1 MMMMMRGLAVVTL
14 VATAA
19 SCREPAQPQQD
30 PNVIATINGE
40 VVSRAEFEAEL
51 SRDLQA
57 MEGAPPR
64 TPEQIEPYKQVL
76 LETLIERT
84 LLLQAARAANIRVT
98 PEEVDRRVLALTSE
112 YPAESFDVA
121 LAQGQMSRSE
131 LERKTE
137 QKLTLERLLQ
147 EQVYA
152 RVAVTE
158 DAIRRHF
165 NENIDSFTEPE
176 QVRASQIVVKGLDE
190 AKRIAQQL
198 QAGKKFSEL
207 ARRYSL
213 SPDAKV
219 GGDLGFFPRGVMPS
233 QFDEVVFR
241 LGVGQVSEVTT
252 TEFGFH
258 LFKVTEKKPMRKREL
273 PEVRALIEEKLLGQL
288 RAERQAE
295 FVRNIRAQ
303 AEVKINDQVLQTV
316 TGRATSVRSTGP

>member
-1 MMMMMRGLAVVTL
+1 MKH
-14 VATAA
+14 TAA
-19 SCREPAQPQQD
+19 WVGMLLCAAGCREQAHPQQD
-30 PNVIATINGE
+30 PNVIATVNGE

-64 TPEQIEPYKQVL
+64 TPEQIEPYKQAL
-76 LETLIERT
+76 LETLVERT
-84 LLLQAARAANIRVT
+84 VLLQAARAANVRVT

-112 YPAESFDVA
+112 YPAESFDAA
-121 LAQGQMSRSE
+121 LAQGQMSKTE

-137 QKLTLERLLQ
+137 QQLTVERLLQ

-158 DAIRRHF
+158 DAIRKYF
-165 NENIDSFTEPE
+165 NENADTFTEPE
-176 QVRASQIVVKGLDE
+176 RVRASQIVVAGLDD
-190 AKRIAQQL
+190 AKRIQGQL
-198 QAGKKFSEL
+198 GAGKKFAEL

-233 QFDEVVFR
+233 QFDDVVFR
-241 LGVGQVSEVTT
+241 LSVGQVSEIVT

-258 LFKVTEKKPMRKREL
+258 LFKVVEKKPARKRDL
-273 PEVRALIEEKLLGQL
+273 PEVRTEIEEKLLNQL
-288 RAERQAE
+288 RAEGQKE
-295 FVRNIRAQ
+295 YVKSIRAK
-303 AEVKINDQVLQTV
+303 AEVKVNDQVLQTV
-316 TGRATSVRSTGP
+316 TGRATSVRPTGQ

>member
-1 MMMMMRGLAVVTL
+1 VKRNLASL
-14 VATAA
+14 VFVLALG
-19 SCREPAQPQQD
+19 CREPAHPQQD
-30 PNVIATINGE
+30 PNVIVTINGE
-40 VVSRAEFEAEL
+40 VLSRAEFEAEL

-64 TPEQIEPYKQVL
+64 TPEQIEPYKQAL

-84 LLLQAARAANIRVT
+84 LLLQAARASNVRVT

-112 YPAESFDVA
+112 YPAESFDAA
-121 LAQGQMSRSE
+121 LAQGQMSKTE

-137 QKLTLERLLQ
+137 QQLTVERVLQ
-147 EQVYA
+147 EQVYS

-165 NENIDSFTEPE
+165 NENVDSFTEAE
-176 QVRASQIVVKGLDE
+176 QVRASQIVVKGLDD
-190 AKRIAQQL
+190 AKRLQGQL
-198 QAGKKFSEL
+198 WAGKKFSEL

-219 GGDLGFFPRGVMPS
+219 GGDLGLFARGVMPS
-233 QFDEVVFR
+233 QFDEAVFK
-241 LGVGQVSEVTT
+241 LSVGQVSEVIT

-258 LFKVTEKKPMRKREL
+258 LFKVVEKKPARKREL

-288 RAERQAE
+288 RADGQKE
-295 FVRNIRAQ
+295 FVRGLRAK
-303 AEVKINDQVLQTV
+303 ADVKINDQVLQTV
-316 TGRATSVRSTGP
+316 TGRATSVRPTGP